1 MNYCSAVS
9 QQCER
14 PGCREAATVAYRMDP
29 VGLRVTMEHYAPGE
43 GDRLNAICR
52 KHADRMNMPRD
63 WVIDDRRTNNPTL
76 FKVPAPSPARRD
88 EHVATRRK
96 ARPFPK
102 PESFDTLSIVRPQ
115 VEEQPSVQAPLAAEP
130 EPTIVP
136 EPVVAAAPAVVESTS
151 SEQVVDEPETDA
163 PAAVEP
169 AASDDV
175 LEPTQAM
182 PWRPRFGRIDDPTT
196 TQQAGGRLLSRAI
209 GSDETLF
216 MQRPSQPKELDREP
230 FGEHDIP

>member
-1 MNYCSAVS
+1 
-9 QQCER
+9 
-14 PGCREAATVAYRMDP
+14 MDP

-76 FKVPAPSPARRD
+76 FKVPAPAPARRD
-88 EHVATRRK
+88 EHAATRRK

-102 PESFDTLSIVRPQ
+102 PESFDTLSIVRP
-115 VEEQPSVQAPLAAEP
+115 VVDEQPMVEPPPVVEP
-130 EPTIVP
+130 EQIIEP
-136 EPVVAAAPAVVESTS
+136 EPVVAAVHEVVEPVVGP
-151 SEQVVDEPETDA
+151 VVDEPA
-163 PAAVEP
+163 PVEP
-169 AASDDV
+169 AVSDDV

-182 PWRPRFGRIDDPTT
+182 PWRPRFGRVDDPTT
-196 TQQAGGRLLSRAI
+196 QQPGGRLLSRAI

-216 MQRPSQPKELDREP
+216 MQRPTQPKELDREP

>member
-1 MNYCSAVS
+1 MS

-29 VGLRVTMEHYAPGE
+29 VGLRVTMEQYTPGE

-76 FKVPAPSPARRD
+76 FKVPAPAPARRD

-102 PESFDTLSIVRPQ
+102 PESFDTLSIVRPV
-115 VEEQPSVQAPLAAEP
+115 VEEAPSVETQLVVEP
-130 EPTIVP
+130 EPVAAPEPDIVP
-136 EPVVAAAPAVVESTS
+136 EPAVVELT
-151 SEQVVDEPETDA
+151 PE
-163 PAAVEP
+163 EP
-169 AASDDV
+169 ATSDDA

-182 PWRPRFGRIDDPTT
+182 PWRPRFGRVDDPTT

-216 MQRPSQPKELDREP
+216 MQRPTQPKELDREP

>member
-1 MNYCSAVS
+1 
-9 QQCER
+9 
-14 PGCREAATVAYRMDP
+14 MDP

-76 FKVPAPSPARRD
+76 FKVPAPAPARRD
-88 EHVATRRK
+88 DHVVTRRK

-102 PESFDTLSIVRPQ
+102 PESFDTLSIVRPVVDMQ
-115 VEEQPSVQAPLAAEP
+115 PNVESPPVVEP
-130 EPTIVP
+130 DPVIAS
-136 EPVVAAAPAVVESTS
+136 EPVVAAEPEVVESVSDVPT
-151 SEQVVDEPETDA
+151 P
-163 PAAVEP
+163 VEP

-182 PWRPRFGRIDDPTT
+182 PWRPRFGRVDDPT

-216 MQRPSQPKELDREP
+216 MQRPTQPKELDREP

>member
-1 MNYCSAVS
+1 
-9 QQCER
+9 
-14 PGCREAATVAYRMDP
+14 MDP
-29 VGLRVTMEHYAPGE
+29 VGLRVTMEQYTPGE

-76 FKVPAPSPARRD
+76 FKVPAPAPARRD

-96 ARPFPK
+96 VRPFPK
-102 PESFDTLSIVRPQ
+102 PESFDTLSIVRP
-115 VEEQPSVQAPLAAEP
+115 VVDEQPIVESPLVVEPEPFVVAAPADVKPVLAEP
-130 EPTIVP
+130 EIL
-136 EPVVAAAPAVVESTS
+136 
-151 SEQVVDEPETDA
+151 DEPEINEPEINEPEISEPEISEPELDVPA
-163 PAAVEP
+163 PVEP
-169 AASDDV
+169 AAADDV

-182 PWRPRFGRIDDPTT
+182 PWRPRFGRVDDPTT

-216 MQRPSQPKELDREP
+216 MQRPTQPKELDREP

>member
-1 MNYCSAVS
+1 
-9 QQCER
+9 
-14 PGCREAATVAYRMDP
+14 MDP

-76 FKVPAPSPARRD
+76 FKVPAPAPARRD
-88 EHVATRRK
+88 EHVTTRRK

-102 PESFDTLSIVRPQ
+102 PESFDTLSIVRPVVD
-115 VEEQPSVQAPLAAEP
+115 VESSVQAPPVAEP
-130 EPTIVP
+130 EPMVTP
-136 EPVVAAAPAVVESTS
+136 EPVVAAAPAEVE
-151 SEQVVDEPETDA
+151 
-163 PAAVEP
+163 PALDVPASAEP

-175 LEPTQAM
+175 LEATQAM
-182 PWRPRFGRIDDPTT
+182 PWRPRFGRIDDPTSA
-196 TQQAGGRLLSRAI
+196 QQAGGRLLSRAI

-216 MQRPSQPKELDREP
+216 MQRPTSPKELDREP